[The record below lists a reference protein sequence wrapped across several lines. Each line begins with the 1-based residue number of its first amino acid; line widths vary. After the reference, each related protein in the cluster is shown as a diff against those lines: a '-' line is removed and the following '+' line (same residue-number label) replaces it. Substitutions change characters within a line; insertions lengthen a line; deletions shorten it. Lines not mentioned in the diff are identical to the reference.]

1 MTTDQPSPHPVSRDG
16 TRSDRPPSPANV
28 QPYDFGR
35 PDRIPKDQLRAI
47 HLLHENFARTLAPS
61 LSAYLRAY
69 VIVNLVSVEQLSFA
83 EFCQCL
89 PSPTMI
95 TALNMRP
102 FEGSAVLEMN
112 PSLVF
117 PILEMLLG
125 GAGRIAGVKL
135 EREVTEIEQ
144 NILEGVYRIILRDL
158 KDAWQSVAALALSV
172 ETVETQAQMLQIL
185 APNEAVVAVGLEV
198 RIGDNVGM
206 LNLAIPSIIIKMLR
220 QKFDQHWSFRRSQS
234 SEEEQARILNLA
246 RPAILHCDVRLSGPS
261 IRAADLLRLEAG
273 QVLNLDYP
281 VESSLS
287 LEINRKRKWEGFIVD
302 NGRRRTFVLD
312 RDVSGA

>member
-1 MTTDQPSPHPVSRDG
+1 M
-16 TRSDRPPSPANV
+16 

-206 LNLAIPSIIIKMLR
+206 LNLAIPSIIIKMLL

-281 VESSLS
+281 VESFLA